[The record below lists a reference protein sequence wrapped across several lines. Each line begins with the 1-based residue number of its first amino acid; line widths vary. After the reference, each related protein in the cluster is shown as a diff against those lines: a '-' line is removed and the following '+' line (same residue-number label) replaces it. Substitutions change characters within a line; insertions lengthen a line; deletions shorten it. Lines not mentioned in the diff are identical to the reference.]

1 MKTHHLLFILIALPL
16 FCSCRSSRSMLR
28 EIQALKSS
36 LYYELT
42 SPIYQEKADQTVYLD
57 FIDYSNMDYYTS
69 VKRKKSAYIPLLLYN
84 YEGELFHL
92 RLGESSLTQLY
103 REFLTE
109 ALLTECNSSTCCHLI
124 DNQKGKMIPDS
135 AYRLEVKSERM
146 RRVPESNSTSQ
157 VSLGLREKCWRLSI
171 TKFARQLPVLP
182 FLSASLKRK
191 IACLIKLTLQNI
203 SKLPKRKDSK
213 IHRPPMPLAWMI

>member
-1 MKTHHLLFILIALPL
+1 MNDFA
-16 FCSCRSSRSMLR
+16 CLR
-28 EIQALKSS
+28 
-36 LYYELT
+36 T
-42 SPIYQEKADQTVYLD
+42 DPD
-57 FIDYSNMDYYTS
+57 MDYYTS

-135 AYRLEVKSERM
+135 AYRLEMARLEAAGRILLLT
-146 RRVPESNSTSQ
+146 TS
-157 VSLGLREKCWRLSI
+157 
-171 TKFARQLPVLP
+171 
-182 FLSASLKRK
+182 
-191 IACLIKLTLQNI
+191 NI
-203 SKLPKRKDSK
+203 SPSNQGILDWLSLILAHVSFFLHYRYSLWSLSSYS
-213 IHRPPMPLAWMI
+213 IRLHRQQAQLLCLRRT

>member
-135 AYRLEVKSERM
+135 AYRLEVKIRKN

-191 IACLIKLTLQNI
+191 IACLIKPTLQNI

>member
-1 MKTHHLLFILIALPL
+1 MDMKTHHLLFILIALPL
-16 FCSCRSSRSMLR
+16 FCSCRSNRSMLR

-103 REFLTE
+103 REARRGRTP
-109 ALLTECNSSTCCHLI
+109 AARHRWSTAARRSSL
-124 DNQKGKMIPDS
+124 
-135 AYRLEVKSERM
+135 
-146 RRVPESNSTSQ
+146 
-157 VSLGLREKCWRLSI
+157 
-171 TKFARQLPVLP
+171 
-182 FLSASLKRK
+182 
-191 IACLIKLTLQNI
+191 
-203 SKLPKRKDSK
+203 
-213 IHRPPMPLAWMI
+213 

>member
-135 AYRLEVKSERM
+135 AYRLEVKIRKNET
-146 RRVPESNSTSQ
+146 VPESNSTSQ

>member
-191 IACLIKLTLQNI
+191 IAYLIKPTLQNI

-213 IHRPPMPLAWMI
+213 IHRPPMPLA

>member
-191 IACLIKLTLQNI
+191 IACLIKPTLQNI

>member
-103 REFLTE
+103 REFLTG

-124 DNQKGKMIPDS
+124 DNQKGK
-135 AYRLEVKSERM
+135 KN
-146 RRVPESNSTSQ
+146 RRSHNIQ
-157 VSLGLREKCWRLSI
+157 
-171 TKFARQLPVLP
+171 TK
-182 FLSASLKRK
+182 
-191 IACLIKLTLQNI
+191 
-203 SKLPKRKDSK
+203 
-213 IHRPPMPLAWMI
+213 

>member
-57 FIDYSNMDYYTS
+57 FIDYSNMDYHTS

-124 DNQKGKMIPDS
+124 VNQKGKMIPDS
-135 AYRLEVKSERM
+135 AYRLEVKIRKNETCARIKLNQS
-146 RRVPESNSTSQ
+146 
-157 VSLGLREKCWRLSI
+157 SI
-171 TKFARQLPVLP
+171 PWLEGEMLEVVKTKFARQLPVLP

-213 IHRPPMPLAWMI
+213 IHRPPMPLAWRI

>member
-1 MKTHHLLFILIALPL
+1 MDMKTHHLLFILIALPL

-109 ALLTECNSSTCCHLI
+109 ALLTECNS
-124 DNQKGKMIPDS
+124 
-135 AYRLEVKSERM
+135 
-146 RRVPESNSTSQ
+146 
-157 VSLGLREKCWRLSI
+157 KCWRLSI

-191 IACLIKLTLQNI
+191 IACLIKPTLQNI

>member
-1 MKTHHLLFILIALPL
+1 MDMKTHHLLFILIALPL

-84 YEGELFHL
+84 YEGAFP
-92 RLGESSLTQLY
+92 SSVRRVFSYPTLSGISDGGT
-103 REFLTE
+103 
-109 ALLTECNSSTCCHLI
+109 
-124 DNQKGKMIPDS
+124 
-135 AYRLEVKSERM
+135 AYRM
-146 RRVPESNSTSQ
+146 
-157 VSLGLREKCWRLSI
+157 
-171 TKFARQLPVLP
+171 
-182 FLSASLKRK
+182 
-191 IACLIKLTLQNI
+191 
-203 SKLPKRKDSK
+203 
-213 IHRPPMPLAWMI
+213 

>member
-1 MKTHHLLFILIALPL
+1 
-16 FCSCRSSRSMLR
+16 MLR

-92 RLGESSLTQLY
+92 LPNTHHPETGL
-103 REFLTE
+103 
-109 ALLTECNSSTCCHLI
+109 ALV
-124 DNQKGKMIPDS
+124 G
-135 AYRLEVKSERM
+135 
-146 RRVPESNSTSQ
+146 
-157 VSLGLREKCWRLSI
+157 
-171 TKFARQLPVLP
+171 LP
-182 FLSASLKRK
+182 FLQNSLRE
-191 IACLIKLTLQNI
+191 
-203 SKLPKRKDSK
+203 
-213 IHRPPMPLAWMI
+213 

>member
-1 MKTHHLLFILIALPL
+1 MDMKTHHLLFILIALPL

-135 AYRLEVKSERM
+135 AYRLEVKIRKK
-146 RRVPESNSTSQ
+146 
-157 VSLGLREKCWRLSI
+157 LRH
-171 TKFARQLPVLP
+171 VLQKEMLVISD
-182 FLSASLKRK
+182 FSH
-191 IACLIKLTLQNI
+191 LII
-203 SKLPKRKDSK
+203 
-213 IHRPPMPLAWMI
+213 

>member
-1 MKTHHLLFILIALPL
+1 MHICLTPTVLFLPKQPEYAKRDTSLKIQLVLRAHFSYLSGESRPNRISGLHRLSQHGLLHE
-16 FCSCRSSRSMLR
+16 R
-28 EIQALKSS
+28 E
-36 LYYELT
+36 T
-42 SPIYQEKADQTVYLD
+42 
-57 FIDYSNMDYYTS
+57 
-69 VKRKKSAYIPLLLYN
+69 KKSAYIPLLLYN

-103 REFLTE
+103 REFPTE
-109 ALLTECNSSTCCHLI
+109 ALLTECNSSTCYHLI
-124 DNQKGKMIPDS
+124 DNQKGKIIPDS

-146 RRVPESNSTSQ
+146 RRMAESNSTSQ
-157 VSLGLREKCWRLSI
+157 ASLGLREKCWRLSI

-191 IACLIKLTLQNI
+191 IVCLTKPTLQNI
-203 SKLPKRKDSK
+203 SKLQKRKDSK

>member
-1 MKTHHLLFILIALPL
+1 MDMKTHHLLFILIALPL

-135 AYRLEVKSERM
+135 AYRLEV
-146 RRVPESNSTSQ
+146 ESNSTSQ